1 MGGIFIT
8 QDRVF
13 FAFSL
18 LFSLLSSPSKG
29 SGQLLPS
36 SLFIFHLN
44 PVQLNAFI
52 FPLPSSLCSP
62 STVVLV
68 SGVAVKRNRELLDG
82 RWDKHDTKDA
92 GNIADLISQWV
103 SPHHPRLWS
112 GRFGQ
117 GDRCDRQSLP
127 FSKPETGAQDG
138 RIGYGRL
145 PERGNLEYGL
155 PGHFQKGKS
164 RSALCLIPLN
174 FKTWIRD
181 DGRPP
186 RAGCRIL
193 ITLRFRVRDQ

>member
-1 MGGIFIT
+1 MALLVSRWPPCVFVKNTDIGRIF
-8 QDRVF
+8 DV
-13 FAFSL
+13 S
-18 LFSLLSSPSKG
+18 
-29 SGQLLPS
+29 
-36 SLFIFHLN
+36 
-44 PVQLNAFI
+44 
-52 FPLPSSLCSP
+52 C
-62 STVVLV
+62 STV
-68 SGVAVKRNRELLDG
+68 SQTDQEMMKPEIGPRPGQMGSHGRVKSKNINM
-82 RWDKHDTKDA
+82 KD
-92 GNIADLISQWV
+92 LTPMISA
-103 SPHHPRLWS
+103 HHPRLWS

-127 FSKPETGAQDG
+127 FSKPEAGAQDG
-138 RIGYGRL
+138 RIGSGRL

-193 ITLRFRVRDQ
+193 MEFTLSLSKG